1 MNLNKKIDLKAA
13 KKQFSKTKRVQIPD
27 ILDPAAAETLNSVL
41 VEKTAWMLNYNLG
54 SEVIWREMQEFRS
67 MTSRSVKKIVNKMYE
82 AASTGGF
89 QFVRHGRGE
98 DQNPV
103 NTLPLDPGL
112 IDAFKF
118 LKSKE
123 MTDFLKK
130 VTGKSVNLKT
140 VEAQWYKPE
149 NFQTRGSDMPEATLG
164 FVLLMAKNW
173 VADWGGNTYFYD
185 DEGGISEIFVPK
197 FNSLE
202 IFEGKAPR
210 SITDV
215 SQFSKDYRVSIAG
228 SYS

>member
-1 MNLNKKIDLKAA
+1 MNLNKKIDIKAA
-13 KKQFSKTKRVQIPD
+13 KKQFSKTRRVQIPD
-27 ILDPAAAETLNSVL
+27 ILDPAAAKTLNSVL
-41 VEKTAWMLNYNLG
+41 VDKTAWMLNYNLG

-82 AASTGGF
+82 TASTGGF

-98 DQNPV
+98 DQNPA

-118 LKSKE
+118 LDSKE

-130 VTGKSVNLKT
+130 VTGKSVKLKT

-215 SQFSKDYRVSIAG
+215 AQYSTEYRVSIAG

>member
-1 MNLNKKIDLKAA
+1 MNLNKKIDIKAA
-13 KKQFSKTKRVQIPD
+13 KKRFSKTGRVQIPD
-27 ILDPAAAETLNSVL
+27 ILDPAAAETVHSVL
-41 VEKTAWMLNYNLG
+41 VDKTAWMLTYNLG

-98 DQNPV
+98 VQDPA
-103 NTLPLDPGL
+103 NTLPLDAGL

-118 LKSKE
+118 LESKE

-215 SQFSKDYRVSIAG
+215 AQYSTEYRVSIAG

>member
-1 MNLNKKIDLKAA
+1 
-13 KKQFSKTKRVQIPD
+13 
-27 ILDPAAAETLNSVL
+27 
-41 VEKTAWMLNYNLG
+41 
-54 SEVIWREMQEFRS
+54 MQEFKS
-67 MTSRSVKKIVNKMYE
+67 MTSRSVKKIVNKMYA

-98 DQNPV
+98 VQNPA
-103 NTLPLDPGL
+103 NTLPLNPGL
-112 IDAFKF
+112 VDAFKF
-118 LKSKE
+118 LDSKE
-123 MTDFLKK
+123 MTGFLKK
-130 VTGKSVNLKT
+130 VTGKSVKLKT
-140 VEAQWYKPE
+140 VEAQWYKSE

-164 FVLLMAKNW
+164 VVLLMAKNW

-185 DEGGISEIFVPK
+185 DKGEISEIFVPK

-215 SQFSKDYRVSIAG
+215 VQYSTEYRVSIAG

>member
-13 KKQFSKTKRVQIPD
+13 KKQFSKTRRVQIPD

-41 VEKTAWMLNYNLG
+41 VDKTAWMLNYNLG

-130 VTGKSVNLKT
+130 VTGKPVKLKT

-185 DEGGISEIFVPK
+185 DEGRISEIFVPK

>member
-1 MNLNKKIDLKAA
+1 MALKS
-13 KKQFSKTKRVQIPD
+13 QT
-27 ILDPAAAETLNSVL
+27 
-41 VEKTAWMLNYNLG
+41 
-54 SEVIWREMQEFRS
+54 
-67 MTSRSVKKIVNKMYE
+67 
-82 AASTGGF
+82 
-89 QFVRHGRGE
+89 
-98 DQNPV
+98 
-103 NTLPLDPGL
+103 
-112 IDAFKF
+112 FKF
-118 LKSKE
+118 
-123 MTDFLKK
+123 
-130 VTGKSVNLKT
+130 KSVNLKT

-173 VADWGGNTYFYD
+173 VADWCGNTYFYD

-215 SQFSKDYRVSIAG
+215 AQYSTEYRVSIAG

>member
-1 MNLNKKIDLKAA
+1 MNLNKKIDIKAA
-13 KKQFSKTKRVQIPD
+13 KKQFSKTRRVQIPD
-27 ILDPAAAETLNSVL
+27 ILDPAAAETLHSVL
-41 VEKTAWMLNYNLG
+41 VEKTAWMLKYNLG
-54 SEVIWREMQEFRS
+54 EEIVWREMQEFRS

-98 DQNPV
+98 DQNPA

-112 IDAFKF
+112 IEAFKF
-118 LKSKE
+118 LDSKE

-185 DEGGISEIFVPK
+185 DEGRISEIFVPK